1 MRRSLFVLIL
11 LGVIA
16 PAAAQEPIAPPESGP
31 ARLRAA
37 RIRYDARN
45 GVFEARGGV
54 QLVLQDTTVTSDILV
69 YHERTRIAWAEGR
82 ARIVQRQTTLQAPQ
96 VRYEVTPQVV
106 HASGGVVLTQP
117 DLVLRA
123 ERLTYRSR
131 EQVAEATGQVVVE
144 QRGERVRA
152 ERLKYQVRERIAIAT
167 GGVELTTQE
176 ATLTG
181 EALWADLASK
191 RARVRGP
198 ARLVRRGGP
207 PPRGREQDR
216 VLVALAKEDTTITA
230 SRELRFAWAQGNE
243 AEAEGD
249 VRIEQVDK
257 SARADRAAYSEPQD
271 RIELVGNARVDQRSG
286 SWLVRERLVVP
297 PRSEEERKVLQTPA
311 QITASRIVI
320 TLGAR
325 DAVAT
330 GGVRVTQG
338 GREATG
344 ERAEYEDA
352 TGRIVLSGKRVR
364 LRREDGAW
372 LEAERVVV
380 SLKEDTFEAFGAVDT
395 TFTVKP

>member
-1 MRRSLFVLIL
+1 MRYSLLLIL
-11 LGVIA
+11 LSLVA
-16 PAAAQEPIAPPESGP
+16 PAFAQEPIAPPEAGP
-31 ARLRAA
+31 ARLRAE

-54 QLVLQDTTVTSDILV
+54 QLTLQDTTVTSDVLV
-69 YHERTRIAWAEGR
+69 YHERTRVAWAEGK
-82 ARIVQRQTTLQAPQ
+82 ARLAQRQTTLQAPQ
-96 VRYEVTPQVV
+96 IRYEVGPQVV
-106 HASGGVVLTQP
+106 YASGGVVLTQP

-131 EQVAEATGQVVVE
+131 DQVAEATGQVVVE
-144 QRGERVRA
+144 QRGERLRA

-167 GGVELTTQE
+167 GRVELTTQE

-198 ARLVRRGGP
+198 AKLVRKGGP

-216 VLVALAKEDTTITA
+216 VLAALAKEDTTITA
-230 SRELRFAWAQGNE
+230 SKELRFGWAEGNE

-249 VRIEQVDK
+249 VRVEQADK
-257 SARADRAAYSEPQD
+257 SARADRATYSEPKD
-271 RIELVGNARVDQRSG
+271 RIELVGNAQVDQRSG
-286 SWLVRERLVVP
+286 SWLVRERLVSP
-297 PRSEEERKVLQTPA
+297 PRSEEERKALETPA

-320 TLGAR
+320 TLGTR

-330 GGVRVTQG
+330 GSVRVTQG

-380 SLKEDTFEAFGAVDT
+380 SLKEDTFEAFGAVET